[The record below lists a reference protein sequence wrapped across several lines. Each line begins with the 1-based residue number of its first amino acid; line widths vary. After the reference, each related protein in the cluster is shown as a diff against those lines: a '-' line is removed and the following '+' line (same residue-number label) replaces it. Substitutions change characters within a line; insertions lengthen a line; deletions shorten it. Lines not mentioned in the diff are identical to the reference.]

1 MRDKPPLSGLFPEAY
16 PRLPTADIVLMRPIN
31 YSDLQITH

>member
-16 PRLPTADIVLMRPIN
+16 PKLPTAAIVLMLNIN
-31 YSDLQITH
+31 YFDLQTTH

>member
-16 PRLPTADIVLMRPIN
+16 PRLPTADIVLMLPIN